1 MSQYIAH
8 ILNSNA
14 DSINVYEITN
24 AKSSVFNISSFTDLN
39 ILNETD
45 SLIVLIPSSRVTSY
59 EFEENKSL
67 SKQINIA
74 NFVSEVDS
82 VFADPVSTN
91 DYFIQN
97 NAAYVVD
104 KMFLKNLNTSL
115 SELNTHIYVLP
126 EYLIN
131 AVKGEDVI
139 TEFED
144 RFMISHSNKTGFAL
158 NHNSLDQYLEILLN
172 KNPNFN
178 PVVFST
184 NKKLVNR
191 FNEKA
196 TNKSLDLS
204 SIKLS
209 EVSKLPNFFRLQI
222 SLSLLIKKMNLSKT
236 QFTLSLLA
244 LLIVIAGPRYLIN
257 ENNTNARLYSS
268 STFNIFKAID
278 KNVNRV
284 IDPRSQIDQIL
295 KQLPESNVSSVKLPN
310 LDVFLKYGSK
320 YISDISLDANTSIAS
335 IRINSMPDF
344 QFNILKNNAERF
356 NINIIDDDL
365 ITNDG
370 LINGIL
376 KVGYSNE

>member
-24 AKSSVFNISSFTDLN
+24 AKNSVFNISSFKELN

-104 KMFLKNLNTSL
+104 KIFLQDLNTSL

-158 NHNSLDQYLEILLN
+158 NHNSLDQYLEIVLN

-335 IRINSMPDF
+335 IKINSMPEF

-356 NINIIDDDL
+356 NINITDDDL
-365 ITNDG
+365 ILNDG

>member
-24 AKSSVFNISSFTDLN
+24 AKNSVFNISSFKELN

-158 NHNSLDQYLEILLN
+158 NHNSLDQYLEIVLN

-184 NKKLVNR
+184 NKELVNR

-344 QFNILKNNAERF
+344 QFNILKNNVERF
-356 NINIIDDDL
+356 NINITDDDL
-365 ITNDG
+365 ILNDG

>member
-104 KMFLKNLNTSL
+104 KMFLQDLNTSL

-139 TEFED
+139 TEFEE
-144 RFMISHSNKTGFAL
+144 RFMISYSNKTGFAL
-158 NHNSLDQYLEILLN
+158 NHNSLDQYLEIVLN
-172 KNPNFN
+172 KNPSFN
-178 PVVFST
+178 PIVFST
-184 NKKLVNR
+184 NKELINR

-222 SLSLLIKKMNLSKT
+222 SLSSLIKKMNLSKT
-236 QFTLSLLA
+236 QFILSLLA

-284 IDPRSQIDQIL
+284 INPRSQIDQIL
-295 KQLPESNVSSVKLPN
+295 KQLPESNLSVKLPN

-320 YISDISLDANTSIAS
+320 YISDISIEIDASFVSIK
-335 IRINSMPDF
+335 INSMPDF
-344 QFNILKNNAERF
+344 QFDILKNNSDRF
-356 NINIIDDDL
+356 NITILDNDL
-365 ITNDG
+365 ITSDG
-370 LINGIL
+370 YVNGII
-376 KVGYSNE
+376 KIEYGNE

>member
-24 AKSSVFNISSFTDLN
+24 AKNSVFNISSFKELN

-158 NHNSLDQYLEILLN
+158 NHNSLDQYLEIVLN

-184 NKKLVNR
+184 NKELVNR

-236 QFTLSLLA
+236 QFILSLLA

-335 IRINSMPDF
+335 IKINSMPEF

-356 NINIIDDDL
+356 NINITDDDL
-365 ITNDG
+365 ILNDG

>member
-104 KMFLKNLNTSL
+104 KMFLQDLNISL

-158 NHNSLDQYLEILLN
+158 NHNSLDQYLEIVLN

-209 EVSKLPNFFRLQI
+209 EVIKLPNFFRLQI

-236 QFTLSLLA
+236 QFILSLLA

-284 IDPRSQIDQIL
+284 INPRSQIDQIL
-295 KQLPESNVSSVKLPN
+295 KQLPESNLSVKLPN

-320 YISDISLDANTSIAS
+320 YISDISLDANSSIAS
-335 IRINSMPDF
+335 IKINSMPEF

-356 NINIIDDDL
+356 NIKIIDDDL
-365 ITNDG
+365 ISNDG

-376 KVGYSNE
+376 KAGYSNE

>member
-24 AKSSVFNISSFTDLN
+24 AKNSVFNISSFKELN

-104 KMFLKNLNTSL
+104 KIFLQDLNTSL

-158 NHNSLDQYLEILLN
+158 NHNSLDQYLEIVLN

-184 NKKLVNR
+184 NKELVNR

>member
-24 AKSSVFNISSFTDLN
+24 AKNSVFNISSFKELN

-158 NHNSLDQYLEILLN
+158 NHNSLDQYLEIVLN

-184 NKKLVNR
+184 NKELVNR

-209 EVSKLPNFFRLQI
+209 EVIKLPNFFRFQI

-236 QFTLSLLA
+236 QFILSLLA

-335 IRINSMPDF
+335 IKINSMPEF

-356 NINIIDDDL
+356 NINITDDDL
-365 ITNDG
+365 ILNDG

>member
-209 EVSKLPNFFRLQI
+209 EVIKLPNFFRYQI

-236 QFTLSLLA
+236 QFILSLLA

-257 ENNTNARLYSS
+257 ENNTNARLYAS

-295 KQLPESNVSSVKLPN
+295 KQLPESNFSSVKLPN

>member
-24 AKSSVFNISSFTDLN
+24 AKNSVFNISSFKELN

-209 EVSKLPNFFRLQI
+209 EVIKLPNFFRYQI

-236 QFTLSLLA
+236 QFILSLLA

-335 IRINSMPDF
+335 IKINSMPEF

-356 NINIIDDDL
+356 NINITDDDL
-365 ITNDG
+365 ILNDG

>member
-184 NKKLVNR
+184 NKELVNR

-209 EVSKLPNFFRLQI
+209 EVIKLPNFFRFQI

-236 QFTLSLLA
+236 QFILSLLA

>member
-24 AKSSVFNISSFTDLN
+24 AKNSVFNISSFKELN

-158 NHNSLDQYLEILLN
+158 NHNSLDQYLEIVLN

-184 NKKLVNR
+184 NKELVNR

-209 EVSKLPNFFRLQI
+209 EVIKLPNFFRFQI

>member
-24 AKSSVFNISSFTDLN
+24 AKNSVFNISSFKELN

-104 KMFLKNLNTSL
+104 KIFLQDLNTSL

-158 NHNSLDQYLEILLN
+158 NHNSLDQYLEIVLN

-184 NKKLVNR
+184 NKELVNR

-236 QFTLSLLA
+236 QFILSLLA

-356 NINIIDDDL
+356 NINITDDDL
-365 ITNDG
+365 ILNDG

>member
-158 NHNSLDQYLEILLN
+158 NHNSLDQYLEIVLN

-184 NKKLVNR
+184 NKELVNR

-335 IRINSMPDF
+335 IKINSMPEF

-356 NINIIDDDL
+356 NINITDDDL
-365 ITNDG
+365 ILNDG

>member
-104 KMFLKNLNTSL
+104 KIFLQDLNTSL

-209 EVSKLPNFFRLQI
+209 EVIKLPNFFRFQI

-236 QFTLSLLA
+236 QFILSLLA

-295 KQLPESNVSSVKLPN
+295 KQLPESNFSSVKLPN

-335 IRINSMPDF
+335 IKINSMPEF
-344 QFNILKNNAERF
+344 QFNILKNNTERF
-356 NINIIDDDL
+356 NIKIIDDDL
-365 ITNDG
+365 ISNDG

>member
-158 NHNSLDQYLEILLN
+158 NHNSLDQYLEIVLN

-184 NKKLVNR
+184 NKELVNR

-209 EVSKLPNFFRLQI
+209 EVIKLPNFFRFQI

>member
-104 KMFLKNLNTSL
+104 KIFLQDLNTSL

-158 NHNSLDQYLEILLN
+158 NHNSLDQYLEILFN

-209 EVSKLPNFFRLQI
+209 EVIKLPNFFRFQI

-236 QFTLSLLA
+236 QFILSLLA

-295 KQLPESNVSSVKLPN
+295 KQLPESNFSSVKLPN

>member
-104 KMFLKNLNTSL
+104 KIFLQDLNTSL

-209 EVSKLPNFFRLQI
+209 EVIKLPNFFRFQI

-236 QFTLSLLA
+236 QFILSLLA

-295 KQLPESNVSSVKLPN
+295 KQLPESNFSSVKLPN

-376 KVGYSNE
+376 KVGYINE

>member
-82 VFADPVSTN
+82 VFADPVSAN

-104 KMFLKNLNTSL
+104 KIFLQDLNTSL

-209 EVSKLPNFFRLQI
+209 EVIKLPNFFRFQI

-236 QFTLSLLA
+236 QFILSLLA

-295 KQLPESNVSSVKLPN
+295 KQLPESNFSSVKLPN

>member
-158 NHNSLDQYLEILLN
+158 NHNSLDQYLEIVLN

-184 NKKLVNR
+184 NKELVNR

-209 EVSKLPNFFRLQI
+209 EVIKLPNFFRFQI

-236 QFTLSLLA
+236 QFILSLLA

-356 NINIIDDDL
+356 NINITDDDL
-365 ITNDG
+365 ILNDG

>member
-209 EVSKLPNFFRLQI
+209 EVIKLPNFFRFQI

>member
-104 KMFLKNLNTSL
+104 KIFLQDLNTSL

-209 EVSKLPNFFRLQI
+209 EVIKLPNFFRFQI
-222 SLSLLIKKMNLSKT
+222 SLSLLIKKINLSKT
-236 QFTLSLLA
+236 QFILSLLA

-257 ENNTNARLYSS
+257 ENNTNARLYAS

-295 KQLPESNVSSVKLPN
+295 KQLPESNFSSVKLPN

>member
-104 KMFLKNLNTSL
+104 KIFLQDLNTSL

-209 EVSKLPNFFRLQI
+209 EVIKLPNFFRYQI

-236 QFTLSLLA
+236 QFILSLLA

-295 KQLPESNVSSVKLPN
+295 KQLPESNFSSVKLPN

>member
-24 AKSSVFNISSFTDLN
+24 AKNSVFNISSFKELN

-104 KMFLKNLNTSL
+104 KIFLQDLNTSL

-158 NHNSLDQYLEILLN
+158 NHNSLDQYLEIVLN

-184 NKKLVNR
+184 NKELVNR

-209 EVSKLPNFFRLQI
+209 EVIKLPNFFRFQI

-236 QFTLSLLA
+236 QFILSLLA